1 MIRARYSFR
10 FFFLNIFPRA
20 LEFSVLSVFAWAGD
34 EVNLRTCK
42 TWRLK
47 FPRIECQR
55 LEIRVKRN
63 TFVFYISSLF
73 LLYSGVCLSVF
84 YRKQHFT
91 QIHFQNKLPLGNII
105 YPPLHGSRLCDPR
118 TAFVRKN
125 ILSATEFVCLSRLGR
140 KKRLILGVQ
149 WIYINT

>member
-10 FFFLNIFPRA
+10 FFFFNIFPRA

-73 LLYSGVCLSVF
+73 LLYFLGSVCQS
-84 YRKQHFT
+84 FT
-91 QIHFQNKLPLGNII
+91 
-105 YPPLHGSRLCDPR
+105 GS
-118 TAFVRKN
+118 N
-125 ILSATEFVCLSRLGR
+125 ILPKFIFKISFLWEISSIHLCTAVVFATHERHLSGKIFCLQLSLFVFLVWDGRNVLS
-140 KKRLILGVQ
+140 
-149 WIYINT
+149 